1 MTRASNATDARVG
14 EGLDDPAR
22 PVVVGCGVVVD
33 ERHDVPPRRLTATI
47 ARAGEPGS
55 VFAQVRET
63 GDRRR
68 VLLYELTARWG
79 GGRVDH
85 DHLDRVVDDGERVE
99 TAP

>member
-1 MTRASNATDARVG
+1 MLGSRER
-14 EGLDDPAR
+14 LDDPAR
-22 PVVVGCGVVVD
+22 PVVTGYSVVVD
-33 ERHDVPPRRLTATI
+33 ERHDVPGRRLAAPI

-68 VLLYELTARWG
+68 VLLHELTAGWG

-85 DHLDRVVDDGERVE
+85 DHLDRVVEDGERVE